1 MRDYLSVYK
10 TEIPDF
16 LARLADTPSMR
27 RLGQVGMNCGCEY
40 TSFPRFA
47 ALERYSRFEHSLG
60 AALIVW
66 RFTRDEAQS
75 AAALLHDLSTPVFA
89 HVIDF
94 LRGDYLAQTSTESGT
109 GALIRADAAL
119 TAELERLGLRAEDV
133 EDYHRYPVADNDP
146 PRLSADRLDYTCG
159 NAVNFGLSDCAEL
172 AELFADLRV
181 GRNEDGE
188 TELVFEDAGRASRFA
203 AIALACSKIYISD
216 EDRYAMQRLSE
227 LLADALAA
235 GVIGEDDLLTTEEAV
250 IGKLRTDPALAADWA
265 AFRALRRIERAAKPD
280 ARPLW
285 RKIRAK
291 HRRIDP
297 FVEGRGRVSALDP
310 SFAAALRDFMNEE
323 HDYYIRGE

>member
-1 MRDYLSVYK
+1 MTGSGP
-10 TEIPDF
+10 T
-16 LARLADTPSMR
+16 
-27 RLGQVGMNCGCEY
+27 
-40 TSFPRFA
+40 
-47 ALERYSRFEHSLG
+47 
-60 AALIVW
+60 
-66 RFTRDEAQS
+66 
-75 AAALLHDLSTPVFA
+75 VFA
-89 HVIDF
+89 F
-94 LRGDYLAQTSTESGT
+94 
-109 GALIRADAAL
+109 
-119 TAELERLGLRAEDV
+119 
-133 EDYHRYPVADNDP
+133 
-146 PRLSADRLDYTCG
+146 
-159 NAVNFGLSDCAEL
+159 
-172 AELFADLRV
+172 
-181 GRNEDGE
+181 
-188 TELVFEDAGRASRFA
+188 FEDADRASRFA

-235 GVIGEDDLLTTEEAV
+235 GVIGEDELLTTEEAV
-250 IGKLRTDPALAADWA
+250 IGKLRADPALSAEWA